1 MAMEPK
7 VDVVKTL
14 DAETRK
20 RSGWTAA
27 TIAFGA
33 AYAIFIFSF
42 GHWGIALG
50 WLPSTM
56 IAAAFGW
63 ITYCFPWW
71 IEAVGLLLELLVALG

>member
-1 MAMEPK
+1 MTTKPDADITK
-7 VDVVKTL
+7 VPD
-14 DAETRK
+14 EQERK

-27 TIAFGA
+27 TITFGA

-42 GHWGIALG
+42 GYWGLALG

-56 IAAAFGW
+56 IAAAIGW

-71 IEAVGLLLELLVALG
+71 IEAIGLLLELLVALG